1 MEKNPISEVILKIP
15 PSIAADIGTR
25 EILTL
30 LIDKA
35 LGKKDLYQSKIKL
48 FESKYGT
55 NYASFKKKLE
65 IEDENFQEWDD
76 LILWEGYLLAYREW
90 CKIQGSQTLYEIISA
105 LKQSPIVYSMDVLEL
120 IDEESVQLIKI
131 KAAIK
136 NNCIFIHYRTAYEKS
151 PEIFISLP
159 ER

>member
-1 MEKNPISEVILKIP
+1 
-15 PSIAADIGTR
+15 
-25 EILTL
+25 
-30 LIDKA
+30 
-35 LGKKDLYQSKIKL
+35 
-48 FESKYGT
+48 
-55 NYASFKKKLE
+55 
-65 IEDENFQEWDD
+65 
-76 LILWEGYLLAYREW
+76 
-90 CKIQGSQTLYEIISA
+90 
-105 LKQSPIVYSMDVLEL
+105 MDVLEL

>member
-15 PSIAADIGTR
+15 PSIAADIGSR

-35 LGKKDLYQSKIKL
+35 LGKKDLYQSKIRL
-48 FESKYGT
+48 FESKYGS

-76 LILWEGYLLAYREW
+76 LILWEGYLLAYKEW
-90 CKIQGSQTLYEIISA
+90 NAKYRD
-105 LKQSPIVYSMDVLEL
+105 LKLCM
-120 IDEESVQLIKI
+120 K
-131 KAAIK
+131 
-136 NNCIFIHYRTAYEKS
+136 
-151 PEIFISLP
+151 
-159 ER
+159 